1 MFLVPRCHSEKM
13 SDKSDRSLSGRFE
26 DRKDSNSYIR
36 ADILRYGSLPIIL
49 DGILTNLLDPDET
62 LKNMTEMI
70 KQEAENNIQVFEI
83 LETNSS
89 DKFSKNNKIAA
100 LLNKSNN
107 KVNQE
112 TQDQNIS
119 VFNYVVHSRFKIRT
133 DIYCILINER

>member
-1 MFLVPRCHSEKM
+1 
-13 SDKSDRSLSGRFE
+13 
-26 DRKDSNSYIR
+26 
-36 ADILRYGSLPIIL
+36 
-49 DGILTNLLDPDET
+49 
-62 LKNMTEMI
+62 MTEMI

-112 TQDQNIS
+112 IKYQAINIFS
-119 VFNYVVHSRFKIRT
+119 ALWGKDKKTAF
-133 DIYCILINER
+133 